1 MKMPVYKLILGA
13 GIFFIKL
20 GVVLSSYAALKMAF
34 RGSIFMREVYC
45 FFFLLFAVC
54 SVVVAVPSW
63 QGTVVV
69 NNLSSYDS
77 WTGAHCPP
85 ISLVCYQLNC
95 NGDIVSQVGNP
106 NAGLDIPTIPPDGS
120 QTIDVAR
127 AGLSGNGYD
136 CAGGGSVL
144 SLYYNGQLK
153 QSAVQQTSYGEV
165 PQTVN
170 FSLNV
175 IGCVDASTNCFV
187 TNTITL
193 NNSDVFT
200 HSYVYGSDP
209 ITLPGGSSPSSFAGQ
224 SVQCI
229 LQPGQSQTLT
239 LVCTCSQ
246 AQGGVGVMDTQMAAG
261 NQTQATNGNPPNY
274 QSGTN
279 GLSGGGNAAHT
290 STMNG
295 GASNVPVYQGSTDG
309 TNSPSGIV
317 WGGASSTNLNATT
330 QQGLGA
336 LYTLTANED
345 SLLLAGQGAG
355 FSNVVGSLG
364 NLSNL
369 LTHLGSGGGGGTN
382 IYEVSGSTN
391 IFDMG
396 TNLNLQITQVGIS
409 NLLYAISTNGGNGLS
424 SNQLMGIVGSQGP
437 VFGGQ
442 VLSGTNAD
450 TLLALSTSQLGV
462 FQSGVDSLIAAVPSV
477 PVSESPGDLFSGL
490 DVEAGVH
497 PGEHTFHI
505 SMLGKGFDQ
514 LYNVVYKLF
523 TWFLCITYAGFIV
536 NYLWKMCGWLMGL
549 KGFTCPSVD
558 VAGFNV
564 GAVAYP
570 ALVAALGILWAAYLA
585 IILDSVG
592 SGGIDWVGVLSHVS
606 TSPIASMDP
615 GAFAFLSLMFPLHL
629 FFALP
634 VAYIIWRL
642 TLMKLT
648 LVVAMALNILPH

>member
-1 MKMPVYKLILGA
+1 MKTPVYKFILGA
-13 GIFFIKL
+13 GVFFIKL

-34 RGSIFMREVYC
+34 RGSVFMRKVYC

-54 SVVVAVPSW
+54 SVVVAAPYW
-63 QGTVVV
+63 QGTVVI
-69 NNLSSYDS
+69 NNLSPYTS
-77 WTGAHCPP
+77 WTAATCPP
-85 ISLVCYQLNC
+85 ISLVCYQYNC
-95 NGDIVSQVGNP
+95 SGVLFNQVGSTNV
-106 NAGLDIPTIPPDGS
+106 GLSVPTILPDGT
-120 QTIDVAR
+120 QTTSIGACY
-127 AGLSGNGYD
+127 LSGNGFT
-136 CAGGGSVL
+136 CSGSVSRL
-144 SLYYNGQLK
+144 SLYYNGVLE
-153 QSAVQQTSYGEV
+153 QSVDQQTAPGMV

-170 FSLNV
+170 WSLNV
-175 IGCVDASTNCFV
+175 MGCVDASTNCFV

-209 ITLPGGSSPSSFAGQ
+209 ITLPGASSPSSFAGQ
-224 SVQCI
+224 SVNCI

-239 LVCTCSQ
+239 LISTCVN
-246 AQGGVGVMDTQMAAG
+246 AQGGVGVLDTQMAAG

-274 QSGTN
+274 QQGTN
-279 GLSGGGNAAHT
+279 GLSGGGTNAWT

-295 GASNVPVYQGSTDG
+295 GASNVPVYQGSTGG

-317 WGGASSTNLNATT
+317 WGGAASTNLNAIT

-369 LTHLGSGGGGGTN
+369 LTHLGSGGGTN
-382 IYEVSGSTN
+382 IYVVSGSTN

-409 NLLYAISTNGGNGLS
+409 NLLNAISTNGGKGLS
-424 SNQLMGIVGSQGP
+424 SNQWMEIVGSQGP
-437 VFGGQ
+437 VFGGG
-442 VLSGTNAD
+442 VLSGTNTD

-462 FQSGVDSLIAAVPSV
+462 FQSGVDSLIAAVPDV
-477 PVSESPGDLFSGL
+477 PVSEGPGDLFSGL

-505 SMLGKGFDQ
+505 SMLGNGFDQ
-514 LYNVVYKLF
+514 LYVVVYKLF
-523 TWFLCITYAGFIV
+523 TWLLCITYAGFIV
-536 NYLWKMCGWLMGL
+536 NYIWKMCGWLMGF
-549 KGFTCPSVD
+549 KGFECPNVD

-592 SGGIDWVGVLSHVS
+592 SGGIDWVGILSHVT
-606 TSPIASMDP
+606 TSPIASMDT
-615 GAFAFLSLMFPLHL
+615 GAFAFLSLIFPLHL

-642 TLMKLT
+642 TLMKLS
-648 LVVAMALNILPH
+648 LVIAMAINILPH